1 LGTIYSDVYG
11 DTTILAA
18 HSGTF
23 GGKPS
28 LFGSN
33 IDFYLRKTGDSM
45 LNLNSGSEKAEK
57 LVGKTAFLCQTEAG
71 KMTKLTAY
79 DTSIPCPGQQ
89 LELKIVA
96 VSLVS
101 RDLVS
106 DYEANFLNL
115 RSWLASV
122 QPNSG
127 FDLLDPKNG
136 FLLVTCVGK
145 YPDQVAIGGVPNY
158 DYNRLVIGFEIVK

>member
-1 LGTIYSDVYG
+1 
-11 DTTILAA
+11 
-18 HSGTF
+18 
-23 GGKPS
+23 
-28 LFGSN
+28 
-33 IDFYLRKTGDSM
+33 
-45 LNLNSGSEKAEK
+45 
-57 LVGKTAFLCQTEAG
+57 
-71 KMTKLTAY
+71 
-79 DTSIPCPGQQ
+79 
-89 LELKIVA
+89 
-96 VSLVS
+96 
-101 RDLVS
+101 VS

-145 YPDQVAIGGVPNY
+145 YPDQVAIGDVPNY